1 MHAFSD
7 SQAAAVIG
15 DWAGL
20 ASGVAGTILLP
31 IAIGVAVI
39 RYRLYDIDVVVN
51 RAILFGG
58 LAVFITGAYAILV
71 AGAGSLLGQTAGSNT
86 FLTLIAIA
94 VVAALLLPVRAR
106 LQALADVAVYGRAA
120 RPYDVLSDLVRE
132 IGRAEPAAKLLP
144 RMAELLRDGTRS
156 ASSELWVQVDDSLH
170 LAASSP
176 ATESI
181 PQPLQSP
188 GEIAN
193 RLGQW
198 ARVLPV
204 LRGDQLLGA
213 IAVVKP
219 RGERL
224 NTVEDRLLA
233 DLASQAAAVF
243 ERFRLVQEL
252 RDSRARIVAAQEAER
267 RRIERNLHDG
277 AQQRFANALLS
288 LGLAQADETNNA
300 ELLEQ
305 ASREVQAGLG
315 ELRDLARGLN
325 PPLLAESG
333 LAAALTALAD
343 RSSLLTTVLASP
355 GRRYPDAIESTA
367 YYVVAES
374 LANAVKHSSAKAVM
388 IELEESNGRL
398 KVEILDDGVGGADIR
413 GGSGLIG
420 LRDRVAAVGG
430 RLYLGSPTGGG
441 TKVMADLP
449 CA

>member
-1 MHAFSD
+1 
-7 SQAAAVIG
+7 
-15 DWAGL
+15 
-20 ASGVAGTILLP
+20 
-31 IAIGVAVI
+31 
-39 RYRLYDIDVVVN
+39 
-51 RAILFGG
+51 
-58 LAVFITGAYAILV
+58 
-71 AGAGSLLGQTAGSNT
+71 
-86 FLTLIAIA
+86 
-94 VVAALLLPVRAR
+94 
-106 LQALADVAVYGRAA
+106 
-120 RPYDVLSDLVRE
+120 
-132 IGRAEPAAKLLP
+132 
-144 RMAELLRDGTRS
+144 
-156 ASSELWVQVDDSLH
+156 
-170 LAASSP
+170 
-176 ATESI
+176 
-181 PQPLQSP
+181 
-188 GEIAN
+188 
-193 RLGQW
+193 
-198 ARVLPV
+198 
-204 LRGDQLLGA
+204 
-213 IAVVKP
+213 VKP

-224 NTVEDRLLA
+224 NTVEDHLLV
-233 DLASQAAAVF
+233 DLASQAAVVF
-243 ERFRLVQEL
+243 ERFRLMQEL

-333 LAAALTALAD
+333 LAAALRALAD

-398 KVEILDDGVGGADIR
+398 KVEILDDGTGGADIR

-430 RLYLGSPTGGG
+430 RLYLDSPTGGG
-441 TKVMADLP
+441 TKVIADLP